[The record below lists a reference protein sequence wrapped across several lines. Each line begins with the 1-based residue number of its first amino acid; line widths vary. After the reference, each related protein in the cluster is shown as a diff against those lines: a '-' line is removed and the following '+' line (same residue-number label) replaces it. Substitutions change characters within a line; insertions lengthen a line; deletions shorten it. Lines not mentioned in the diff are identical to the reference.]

1 MKIEGSVALV
11 TGANR
16 GIGNA
21 IALALLENGA
31 AKVYAGARKPET
43 VTDPR
48 LTAVKLDVTNPADIA
63 AVAELAQDVSIVV
76 NNAGLSGGA
85 AQLLG
90 GPLSEAREVMET
102 NVFGP
107 WEIARAFA
115 PALTRNGGG
124 ALVNVLS
131 VASWWT
137 SGSLPAYS
145 ASKAAA
151 WSLTNALRQGLPE
164 TLVVGVHSGFV
175 DTEFSAAITAPKI
188 TAEDL
193 AVQVVEALRENRIEV
208 LADRFTRETRAALS
222 GDVDAV
228 HAIRPY

>member
-43 VTDPR
+43 ITDPR
-48 LTAVKLDVTNPADIA
+48 LTPVKLDVTNPDDIA
-63 AVAELAQDVSIVV
+63 AVAGLAQDVRIVV
-76 NNAGLSGGA
+76 NNAGMGGGE
-85 AQLLG
+85 AQLLS
-90 GPLSEAREVMET
+90 GPLSVAREVMET
-102 NVFGP
+102 NLFGP

-115 PALTRNGGG
+115 PMLAGG

-131 VASWWT
+131 VSSWWAMA
-137 SGSLPAYS
+137 SAPAYS

-151 WSLTNALRQGLPE
+151 WSLTNALRVGLPE

-175 DTEFSAAITAPKI
+175 DTEFSAWTSAPKI
-188 TAEDL
+188 TAADL
-193 AVQVVEALRENRIEV
+193 AAQTVKALLENRIEV
-208 LADRFTRETRAALS
+208 LADEFTTETRAALS
-222 GDVDAV
+222 GDLDALQAV
-228 HAIRPY
+228 KPY